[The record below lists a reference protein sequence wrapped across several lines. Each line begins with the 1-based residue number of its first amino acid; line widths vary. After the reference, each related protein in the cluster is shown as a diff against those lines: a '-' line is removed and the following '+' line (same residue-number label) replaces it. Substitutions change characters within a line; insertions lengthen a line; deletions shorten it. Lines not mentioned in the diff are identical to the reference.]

1 MSTAPI
7 FIVGANRSGTTLLR
21 LLLNAHSEIAIPD
34 EINYFYGFTGA
45 ELSYENW
52 ATPALSP
59 SEYASLVD
67 RFLAT
72 NKAVVPDLDFT
83 LVREE
88 ILDGPHDLRRPYQVL
103 LEQWA
108 RLRGKS
114 RWGEKTPG
122 NIYHANILIEMFP
135 DARFIH
141 VVRDPRGGVA
151 SMQRVSFFGNDVAFN
166 ALNRHKIMTHG
177 RDWLAQAVPVPQR
190 IEVRYEDLVADPQS
204 TLQSICDFIEAPYE
218 PSMLRFH
225 QDADRFMVNEAAASY
240 NQTATQPISTEM
252 IAKWRKQLTDE
263 EIAIIERI
271 CRAEMI
277 EFDYPLL
284 RPSLSWRGFLSLAVK
299 RAYWTLQWHRYRYDR
314 HFSVLS
320 PMFSRTRARLWAALR
335 SLRTRFRELAR
346 AWR

>member
-52 ATPALSP
+52 STPSLSP
-59 SEYASLVD
+59 SEYTSFVN

-72 NKAVVPDLDFT
+72 NQAVVPTLNLDS
-83 LVREE
+83 VRAE

-108 RLRGKS
+108 RHRGKG

-177 RDWLAQAVPVPQR
+177 RAWLARSVPAPQR
-190 IEVRYEDLVADPQS
+190 IEIRYEDLVAHPQN
-204 TLQSICDFIEAPYE
+204 TLQSICDFVEAPYE

-225 QDADRFMVNEAAASY
+225 QDADRYMVNEAASSY
-240 NQTATQPISTEM
+240 NQTATRPISTEM
-252 IAKWRKQLTDE
+252 IDKWHTQLTDE

-271 CRAEMI
+271 CKAEMI

-284 RPSLSWRGFLSLAVK
+284 RPSLSWRGLLALAVK
-299 RAYWTLQWHRYRYDR
+299 RAYWAIQWRRYRYDR
-314 HFSVLS
+314 HFSILS
-320 PMFSRTRARLWAALR
+320 PMFSRTRARFWGALR
-335 SLRTRFRELAR
+335 SLHQRFRQLAR
-346 AWR
+346 AWQ